1 MRNHE
6 IKLTNSFTA
15 VVTRCLLYT
24 IVTVL
29 LYIYAEQTR
38 LVWILLVIF
47 SVAALYNWIGIL
59 RREVILL
66 ISKDGMKYEEKMMKW
81 ETIVDFETVTYQ
93 DSEAGSNTYLILSL
107 SSSYLSININISK
120 LNTNEKQIREWIEM
134 YTTLPVDR
142 GHRIASI

>member
-6 IKLTNSFTA
+6 IKLTNSFA
-15 VVTRCLLYT
+15 AIITRCLLYT
-24 IVTVL
+24 TVTVL
-29 LYIYAEQTR
+29 LYIYMEQTR
-38 LVWILLVIF
+38 LMWILLIVF
-47 SVAALYNWIGIL
+47 SVAAFYNWIRLI

-66 ISKDGMKYEEKMMKW
+66 IGNDGMKYEGKMIKW

-93 DSEAGSNTYLILSL
+93 DSEAGNNTHLILNL
-107 SSSYLSININISK
+107 SSSHLSVNINISK

-142 GHRIASI
+142 GHRTVSI